1 MHFTLP
7 VFDSHQKV
15 PDMATPSLR
24 TLRGALRP
32 SPPISFTRC
41 ASSYTPI
48 SANDTTI
55 HYPSRP
61 PRPSSPAFFTGKPTY
76 HSAVTSLESALSSA
90 QSALRTERIF
100 PFPTHLPALQP
111 PRASWHAAPVL
122 GNMLGTTLKTSAH
135 RRVVELLNELHMLRH
150 VAAVC
155 DLPHVYGDLQG
166 VLAAYEREGA
176 AQAQAHSGAAEG
188 EGGEGS
194 LEVQKEKESSVDE
207 FGRAYGMGR
216 RKDASARVWI
226 IPSAA
231 GRNIGSTSAPSTPE
245 SAPPFPTDTP
255 APSSAET
262 SPTQVLINHLP
273 LSAHFARSS
282 DADIILRPLRLTGL
296 LGAYNIF
303 ALTRGGGAS
312 GQAGA
317 VALALSRALV
327 AHRPECKDVLF
338 RDGALMRDTR
348 MVERKKTGKAKARKK
363 VSFIWRMCGSVL
375 TEAVCMGQAVVYIVF
390 GSYVCTFTSPVPR

>member
-1 MHFTLP
+1 
-7 VFDSHQKV
+7 
-15 PDMATPSLR
+15 
-24 TLRGALRP
+24 
-32 SPPISFTRC
+32 
-41 ASSYTPI
+41 
-48 SANDTTI
+48 
-55 HYPSRP
+55 
-61 PRPSSPAFFTGKPTY
+61 
-76 HSAVTSLESALSSA
+76 
-90 QSALRTERIF
+90 
-100 PFPTHLPALQP
+100 
-111 PRASWHAAPVL
+111 
-122 GNMLGTTLKTSAH
+122 MLGTTLKTSAH

-176 AQAQAHSGAAEG
+176 AHAQGHQGEGQEG
-188 EGGEGS
+188 EEG
-194 LEVQKEKESSVDE
+194 LQKEGDKEKESSVDE

-226 IPSAA
+226 IPSSA
-231 GRNIGSTSAPSTPE
+231 GRSIGTASATT
-245 SAPPFPTDTP
+245 ATADDTT
-255 APSSAET
+255 AET
-262 SPTQVLINHLP
+262 SFKPEQASSEILINHLP
-273 LSAHFARSS
+273 LSAQFARSS

-303 ALTRGGGAS
+303 ALTRGGGTS

-327 AHRPECKDVLF
+327 AHRPETKDVLF

-363 VSFIWRMCGSVL
+363 VSLFPS
-375 TEAVCMGQAVVYIVF
+375 F
-390 GSYVCTFTSPVPR
+390 PF